1 MSKVNIAIANLLILI
16 FVFGL
21 NSSGL
26 SIGPCP
32 PDCPSTT
39 STFPDEVQYPDSW
52 IFKWAADNPQNI
64 TPGGSVTV
72 KVEGGVPDYQWQVSG
87 NGFSLTESDTADR
100 SNTLNA
106 DVSACGEA
114 TITVEDYQQ
123 KQVQGTVRTLDTS
136 FIWDEVNS
144 PIQFLSK
151 TGSVDVYVT
160 GGQGPYTW
168 QVSNGFTLACT
179 SNCGTSNTVSSQGI
193 DCIAEITV
201 TDSCGNQTTGEVRR
215 PDGYWGPD
223 TIRGCYRYKLTHCY
237 NNPCNSD
244 TIIVEEPGHRVE
256 FKCCGYRG
264 QPEVTG
270 KCKIDGVL
278 DGFEYTANITDCNLS
293 GYCYDDPDYDPG
305 IFSLRIFKWTCF

>member
-1 MSKVNIAIANLLILI
+1 MSRVNISITNLLILI

-32 PDCPSTT
+32 PDCPQNTPTT
-39 STFPDEVQYPDSW
+39 PAEVQYKDSW

-72 KVEGGVPDYQWQVSG
+72 KVEGGVPDYEWQVSG
-87 NGFSLTESDTADR
+87 DGFSLTESDTTGV
-100 SNTLNA
+100 SNALNA

-123 KQVQGTVRTLDTS
+123 KQVQGTVRTLDPS
-136 FIWDEVNS
+136 FIWNEVNS
-144 PIQFLSK
+144 PIQFPSK
-151 TGSVDVYVT
+151 AGSVDVYVT

-168 QVSNGFTLACT
+168 EVSNGFTLACT
-179 SNCGTSNTVSSQGI
+179 NNCGTSNTVSSQGT

-201 TDSCGNQTTGEVRR
+201 TDSCGNQTNGEVRR

-223 TIRGCYRYKLTHCY
+223 TIRGCYRYKLTTCY
-237 NNPCNSD
+237 NHPCNSD

-256 FKCCGYRG
+256 FSCCGSRG
-264 QPEVTG
+264 LPEVTG

-293 GYCYDDPDYDPG
+293 GSCYDDYDPG